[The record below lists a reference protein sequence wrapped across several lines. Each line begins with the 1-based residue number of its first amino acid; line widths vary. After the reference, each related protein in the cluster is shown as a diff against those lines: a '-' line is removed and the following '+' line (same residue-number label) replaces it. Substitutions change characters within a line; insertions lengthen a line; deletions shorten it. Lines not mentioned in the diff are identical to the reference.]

1 MQVLDDELQGL
12 VVGGGE
18 LPEEVLDLE
27 EDPIELHADLR
38 GRGQRRGGLRGGAA
52 PRGLQLLNDDRLAL
66 LGQTDEVIV
75 VAEENEGLWELG
87 G

>member
-27 EDPIELHADLR
+27 EDPVELHADLR
-38 GRGQRRGGLRGGAA
+38 GRGQRREGLLGGAA
-52 PRGLQLLNDDRLAL
+52 P
-66 LGQTDEVIV
+66 
-75 VAEENEGLWELG
+75 
-87 G
+87 